1 MAERAISRDSTNGE
15 SPSTVTRTDP
25 ATPAQGLLRFDAADN
40 GRPEADFS
48 NASDRP
54 PLTLVMPDDAERAA
68 DVEAPE
74 AEVERPLLEL
84 AAPTLALADELA
96 ARDTPARQAAQ
107 ALDIA
112 ELYDGT
118 PATLSYRIDDDAPDG
133 DADAIDDVPAQA
145 RAMPATG
152 VFPSHTVVIAAP
164 GDSPRD
170 AATRTRGE
178 REASARPVTES
189 PASAPMTTADLP
201 PISRPSRFIPPDS
214 TARPTAAEL
223 VARHERERA
232 ESVAALRASAAS
244 EPSPMPAAPSPEVRP
259 VTSAV
264 DASDETLPARKD
276 PPKRVGSG
284 QLQNPRLNWRPGAP
298 FGDGPAR
305 TQTRFRW
312 ELMLTTACG
321 TAACG
326 LVGIWLLR
334 TLLS

>member
-1 MAERAISRDSTNGE
+1 MAERAISRDSTTGE
-15 SPSTVTRTDP
+15 SPSNVTRSDP

-40 GRPEADFS
+40 RRPEADFS

-54 PLTLVMPDDAERAA
+54 PLTLVMPDDPERAT
-68 DVEAPE
+68 DGEAAE
-74 AEVERPLLEL
+74 AEVERELEL
-84 AAPTLALADELA
+84 AAPALALADELA
-96 ARDTPARQAAQ
+96 TGDTPARPAAQ

-112 ELYDGT
+112 DLYDGT
-118 PATLSYRIDDDAPDG
+118 PATLSYRTDDDAPDG
-133 DADAIDDVPAQA
+133 EADATGEDPAEA
-145 RAMPATG
+145 RSTPATG
-152 VFPSHTVVIAAP
+152 VFPSHTVMIAAP

-170 AATRTRGE
+170 DATLPRGE
-178 REASARPVTES
+178 REASARPTAEA
-189 PASAPMTTADLP
+189 PAPAPMTTADLT

-232 ESVAALRASAAS
+232 KSVAALRESAAS
-244 EPSPMPAAPSPEVRP
+244 EPSPMPTDPSPDVRP
-259 VTSAV
+259 VAPAT
-264 DASDETLPARKD
+264 DARDETPPARKD

-298 FGDGPAR
+298 FGDGPAQ